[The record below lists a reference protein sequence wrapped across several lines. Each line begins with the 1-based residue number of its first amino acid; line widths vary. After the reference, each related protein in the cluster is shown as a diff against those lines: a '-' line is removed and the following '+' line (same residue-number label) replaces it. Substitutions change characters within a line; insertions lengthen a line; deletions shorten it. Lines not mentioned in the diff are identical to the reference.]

1 MSKTPRRRSISSMLT
16 WMNVLVSGI
25 ALTLAYISFLGYNLF
40 AYRQAAVTSLS
51 GEAQLIATNT
61 ASAIIFND
69 QASAQQTLS
78 AVANS
83 NDVNA
88 AAIYTGSE
96 TPFVQYVRAG
106 APLLSPRDFAASDV
120 KKTWV
125 DGLDIL
131 TAARVI
137 VQGKTIGTVYIWA
150 HLSHMRTQAVR
161 YGTIAG
167 TILLL
172 CLGAALI
179 VGAIFRRVLAH
190 PVVAFADTARL
201 VTRYRD
207 YSIRFTPARRYNELV
222 LLTDAFNEMLA
233 EIQERDA
240 ALGQAKAELEG
251 RVEERTAQLQ
261 AANRELEAFSYTV
274 AHDLR
279 GPLQAIQNICHLIV
293 EDERRHP
300 SEAKSPMLAQL
311 GASVTAMSNTIDD
324 LLDLSRSSS
333 AALHLSR
340 LDLSMLATSILD
352 MLAKTDP
359 KRQVITVVQPRCFI
373 NADPGLMQIALQNLL
388 RNAWKFTGH
397 TDPATIEFGTIVKN
411 GATIFYVR
419 DNGAGFDPDKAN
431 RLFKPFQRLHA
442 ATEFPGTGIG
452 LATVQRIIRRHGGEV
467 WAEGDIEKGAT
478 FYFTFDTQ
486 KP

>member
-1 MSKTPRRRSISSMLT
+1 MSKTPRRRSISSILT

-25 ALTLAYISFLGYNLF
+25 GLLLAYISFLGYNLY
-40 AYRQAAVTSLS
+40 AYRQAAVVTLS
-51 GEAQLIATNT
+51 GEAQIIASNS

-69 QASAQQTLS
+69 PVSAQQTLS
-78 AVANS
+78 SVAS
-83 NDVNA
+83 SSDVLA
-88 AAIYTGSE
+88 AAVYTGAG
-96 TPFVQYVRAG
+96 TPFAQYVRAG
-106 APLLSPRDFAASDV
+106 APLLAPRDLAPGES

-125 DGLDIL
+125 DGLDLL
-131 TAARVI
+131 TASRV
-137 VQGKTIGTVYIWA
+137 VMQGKPLGTVYIWA
-150 HLSHMRTQAVR
+150 HLSHMRRQATR

-167 TILLL
+167 SILLV
-172 CLGAALI
+172 CLGAALV
-179 VGAIFRRVLAH
+179 VGAVFRRVLAN

-207 YSIRFTPARRYNELV
+207 YSIRFTPNRRYKELL

-240 ALGQAKAELEG
+240 ALGQAKTELEV
-251 RVEERTAQLQ
+251 RVEDRTAQLQ
-261 AANRELEAFSYTV
+261 SANRELEAFSYTV

-300 SEAKSPMLAQL
+300 SEAKSPMLSQL
-311 GASVTAMSNTIDD
+311 GASITAMSNTIDD

-333 AALHLSR
+333 AALHLAR
-340 LDLSMLATSILD
+340 LDLSMLVTSILD
-352 MLAKTDP
+352 MLAKADP

-373 NADPGLMQIALQNLL
+373 NGDPGLIQIALQNLL

-397 TDPATIEFGTIVKN
+397 VDPATIEFGATEKN
-411 GATIFYVR
+411 GETIFYVR
-419 DNGAGFDPDKAN
+419 DNGAGFDPRKAD
-431 RLFKPFQRLHA
+431 RLFKPFQRLHPT
-442 ATEFPGTGIG
+442 TEFPGTGIG

-467 WAEGDIEKGAT
+467 WAEGGVEKGAT
-478 FYFTFDTQ
+478 FYFTLDVP
-486 KP
+486 K